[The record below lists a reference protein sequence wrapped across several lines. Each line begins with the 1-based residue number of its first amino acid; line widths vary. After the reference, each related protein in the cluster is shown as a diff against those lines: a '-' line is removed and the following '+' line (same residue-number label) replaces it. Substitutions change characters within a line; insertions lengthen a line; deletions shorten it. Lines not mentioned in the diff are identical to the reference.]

1 MINNLKV
8 KQKIF
13 LFSGIMILLII
24 FMGGIGYYYNLQSN
38 YNVTSMYKDRLLPVQ
53 WLNDNRNQSRAIE
66 ADTYNIILNVKD
78 TEEQNKK
85 LDDIK
90 DRVKA
95 YDNNWQAYKGNEVD
109 QFELE
114 IIPLVENDLKEY
126 RAARDE
132 IIKLAMDG
140 KQEEALE
147 KYKSITGKVDEFQK
161 NLKALAIYN
170 ADKAQEINVQ
180 NNNNFSYSRKIFIIL
195 GFLSVVIA
203 ATLSVIISKTI
214 ANPLK
219 LSVECIRVLAKRDF
233 TVSVPELLLKRKDEI
248 GDLANSIFL
257 MKNDISILVKEIME
271 RSQDMNAS
279 SQELSATVEELTTT
293 IESIDAS
300 IRNISNDIQETS
312 ASSEEIS
319 ASIQEVDSN
328 INLLSGKAMEG
339 SNNASKSKE
348 RATEVQGKGKVS
360 LEEAGRLYEEKREK
374 GFKAIESGKVVE
386 DIKAMA
392 DTIADI
398 SEQTN
403 LLALNAAIE
412 AARAGDHGKGFAV
425 VAEEVRKLA
434 EEASQAVTIIK
445 DTIVK
450 VQAAFRNLSDNNV
463 EVLDFIKED
472 VNSKFE
478 DMKNMGNQYYDDA
491 EFVANM
497 SEEIAS
503 MSEELTATIHEITNA
518 VQNTAEIA
526 QKSSENAETIKD
538 SVSETTIE
546 IEQLAKAAEQQA
558 LLAEKLNEVV
568 NKFKI

>member
-1 MINNLKV
+1 
-8 KQKIF
+8 
-13 LFSGIMILLII
+13 
-24 FMGGIGYYYNLQSN
+24 
-38 YNVTSMYKDRLLPVQ
+38 
-53 WLNDNRNQSRAIE
+53 
-66 ADTYNIILNVKD
+66 
-78 TEEQNKK
+78 
-85 LDDIK
+85 
-90 DRVKA
+90 
-95 YDNNWQAYKGNEVD
+95 
-109 QFELE
+109 
-114 IIPLVENDLKEY
+114 
-126 RAARDE
+126 
-132 IIKLAMDG
+132 
-140 KQEEALE
+140 
-147 KYKSITGKVDEFQK
+147 
-161 NLKALAIYN
+161 
-170 ADKAQEINVQ
+170 
-180 NNNNFSYSRKIFIIL
+180 
-195 GFLSVVIA
+195 
-203 ATLSVIISKTI
+203 
-214 ANPLK
+214 
-219 LSVECIRVLAKRDF
+219 
-233 TVSVPELLLKRKDEI
+233 
-248 GDLANSIFL
+248 
-257 MKNDISILVKEIME
+257 
-271 RSQDMNAS
+271 
-279 SQELSATVEELTTT
+279 
-293 IESIDAS
+293 
-300 IRNISNDIQETS
+300 
-312 ASSEEIS
+312 
-319 ASIQEVDSN
+319 
-328 INLLSGKAMEG
+328 
-339 SNNASKSKE
+339 
-348 RATEVQGKGKVS
+348 
-360 LEEAGRLYEEKREK
+360 
-374 GFKAIESGKVVE
+374 
-386 DIKAMA
+386 MA